1 MQLSEEQCQHFRR
14 EHYLVVRD
22 VLPAGAIEAMR
33 RELDEA
39 VEYGARRLVS
49 SGRLGPSELHED
61 TKRTP
66 SCCALVTLLT

>member
-22 VLPAGAIEAMR
+22 VLPAGAIEAMW

-39 VEYGARRLVS
+39 VEYV
-49 SGRLGPSELHED
+49 
-61 TKRTP
+61 
-66 SCCALVTLLT
+66 VTFEHLPNRFHQ